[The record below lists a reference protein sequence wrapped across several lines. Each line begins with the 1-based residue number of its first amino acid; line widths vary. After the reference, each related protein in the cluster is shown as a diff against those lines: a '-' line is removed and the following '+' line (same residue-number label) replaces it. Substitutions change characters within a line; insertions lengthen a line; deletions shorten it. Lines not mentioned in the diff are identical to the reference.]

1 MKRRGETK
9 NKNSDIGYSST
20 QPMTEPLF
28 SNIMIPVSSEFFSR
42 AALQRGAELA
52 TLFGSAVT
60 VIYIIE
66 ERAYQQVD
74 KLSDAFRT
82 TYERAKTRSDLT
94 REQVSTADAVIF
106 DEAERIFSPRNLDI
120 MERILQGEFSTV
132 VQRELQRGRFDLV
145 VMGFEKGCLVD
156 YRILDEATVPVW
168 VESREAGSNIML
180 AVCSN
185 IAPNQRVPDISVR
198 LASAM
203 NWDLHVLYVVDTQ
216 DAVEVDATGK
226 RSQKK
231 SVRELLSAGE
241 SFLKGLASDCISTEL
256 VQGSL
261 ERETVKATRRHHA
274 GLVVLGRE
282 QKERKILGIP
292 THYTKR
298 KLAEKCGP
306 SLLFIH

>member
-1 MKRRGETK
+1 
-9 NKNSDIGYSST
+9 
-20 QPMTEPLF
+20 MTSALF
-28 SNIMIPVSSEFFSR
+28 GNIMIPVSSEFFSR
-42 AALQRGAELA
+42 AALKRGAELA
-52 TLFGSAVT
+52 TLFGSTVT

-82 TYERAKTRSDLT
+82 TYERAETRSDLT
-94 REQVSTADAVIF
+94 QEQASAADTVIF
-106 DEAERIFSPRNLDI
+106 DEAERIFSSRNLDI
-120 MERILQGEFSTV
+120 KERILQGEFSTV

-145 VMGFEKGCLVD
+145 VMGFEKGCLID

-168 VESREAGSNIML
+168 VESREAGSNVML

-216 DAVEVDATGK
+216 DAVEVDSSGK
-226 RSQKK
+226 RSRKK
-231 SVRELLSAGE
+231 STRDLVSAGD
-241 SFLKGLASDCISTEL
+241 SFLTGLASDRITTEL

-261 ERETVKATRRHHA
+261 ERETVKAARRHHA

-292 THYTKR
+292 TRHTKR

-306 SLLFIH
+306 SLLFIN